1 MSSNKTVIYKCP
13 RYEEKK
19 REQARLDELAIYYDN
34 QQALILKPDYSC
46 AECWGGLNIKGVTT
60 EKACIVVLDNEQT
73 NWKKNRRFTQKLMT
87 AIRKQKKRDKRKQ
100 AAEEARKDREER
112 TLCAWN
118 NFVGLCMDL
127 YSAWEEAAD
136 EP

>member
-13 RYEEKK
+13 RFEEKK
-19 REQARLDELAIYYDN
+19 RAQERLEEFAIYYDN
-34 QQALILKPDYSC
+34 QPELILRPDYVC
-46 AECWGGLNIKGVTT
+46 PKCWGGLNCKGITSGN
-60 EKACIVVLDNEQT
+60 ACIVFLDNERT

-87 AIRKQKKRDKRKQ
+87 AIRKQKKRDKRNQ

-112 TLCAWN
+112 ILCGWN
-118 NFVGLCMDL
+118 NFVGFCMDL
-127 YSAWEEAAD
+127 LAEEGENH